1 MLATPTSPP
10 GSSTAQHRFRV
21 GDRVFGASQGGYAT
35 HILAAEATLMPMPR
49 GWGFAEAAGLMV
61 TAPTS
66 YAALVVRAR
75 VRPRDWVL
83 VHAAAGGVGL
93 AAVQI
98 ARALGAR
105 VLATAGTARK
115 REIATAFGAE
125 ACVDYT
131 KPGWPDEVKKLTGGR
146 GVDVVFDPVGM
157 VDLSLKCIAWNG
169 RILVIGFAAGAIE
182 KVAMNRV
189 LLKNVSLV
197 GLHWGMY
204 AKMEPGV
211 IEGVW
216 SGLYDMMERGVFK
229 STVFTDREFVGL
241 ESVGEALGM
250 LGARDTWGKVVI
262 KVPQEGESKL

>member
-1 MLATPTSPP
+1 VLATPTSPP

-169 RILVIGFAAGAIE
+169 RI
-182 KVAMNRV
+182 
-189 LLKNVSLV
+189 
-197 GLHWGMY
+197 MY